1 MMRSRKMT
9 KRQMT
14 MERHRIA
21 MMKRQRMVKSKTMIK
36 RAMMKSKT
44 MMCEDRCA
52 ACDAAEQG
60 RRLA

>member
-14 MERHRIA
+14 KERHRIA

-44 MMCEDRCA
+44 MMCR
-52 ACDAAEQG
+52 G
-60 RRLA
+60 SMRRM